1 MKKVLF
7 LLIFVVLSLI
17 ACSEDN
23 GQQEEEQAERETPV
37 EIGEVTKG
45 SLTMER
51 SFYGR
56 TMPDQSTPVIPSV
69 AGEIDELEVENGEE
83 VEEDQ
88 DIATIKSPQG
98 TITVEAAEAG
108 IVTQLEAQEGSMVS
122 NQEPLAVIIDTDQLN
137 VQLQV
142 PDTQLD
148 LFNEEEA
155 ITLTFPSAEENLE
168 AEIDYIA
175 DTSGETG
182 LFQVDVS
189 FDNEETQ
196 YKAGIVAQAALEE
209 TVVEDAILI
218 PTEALV
224 ETNEEAY
231 VFVAEEGTAKRVD
244 ITVVDMQSEQT
255 AVEGELSEGDQV
267 ITSGQLILTDG
278 SKINVIE
285 ED

>member
-7 LLIFVVLSLI
+7 LLTFVVLSLI